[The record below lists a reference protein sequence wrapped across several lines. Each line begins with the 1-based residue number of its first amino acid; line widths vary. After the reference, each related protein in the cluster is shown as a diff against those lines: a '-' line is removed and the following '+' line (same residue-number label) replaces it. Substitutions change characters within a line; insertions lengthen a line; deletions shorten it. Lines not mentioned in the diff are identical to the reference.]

1 MGELES
7 LLLVLALI
15 YLSECLVWVPRGAL
29 AFASWRGSRFGLRPA
44 GTWMGNQRGGLL
56 LSNPLP
62 PLGTVFIVPDLPLSL
77 TPAAV
82 FAYSSV
88 CLDPAG
94 RPLQTARHLSFKEI
108 RNIAADGRK
117 LLVNGEL
124 FLKATSTFSARW
136 LAELLRR
143 LRKTP
148 EHERAAA
155 IRQMLHESLDTEKLS
170 ARWRDFQTRVRPI
183 LILSNGLFVY
193 LFLVVAP
200 LILRFGFGQ
209 FGLWLLVG
217 MLAQTITIAVLFR
230 RAHKSLYPDAGEERL
245 KPFLTML
252 LAPPAAIRAPDVLAR
267 HLLEHFHPLAV
278 AQVLCSPDQFKNFA
292 RQTLLDLR
300 YPLLPVCPTNE
311 PESLATEQW
320 FRAARQ
326 GAVEK
331 FIQRAGLKPDELTA
345 MPGPTEPA
353 NQSCCPRCGA
363 QFVTRTGT
371 CSDCGGRALEP
382 FKGRKSVI
390 DGSKARLSRRDI

>member
-29 AFASWRGSRFGLRPA
+29 AFASWRGISFGLRPS

-62 PLGTVFIVPDLPLSL
+62 PLGTVVIVPDFSLSL
-77 TPAAV
+77 SPAAV
-82 FAYSSV
+82 YAYSSV

-108 RNIAADGRK
+108 RNVAADGRK
-117 LLVNGEL
+117 VFVNGEL
-124 FLKATSTFSARW
+124 FLKAASTFSARM
-136 LAELLRR
+136 LAELLRP

-148 EHERAAA
+148 EHERAGA
-155 IRQMLHESLDTEKLS
+155 IKQTLDESLDTEKLS
-170 ARWRDFQTRVRPI
+170 TRWREFQTRARPI
-183 LILSNGLFVY
+183 RMLSNGLFVY

-209 FGLWLLVG
+209 FGLWLLIG

-230 RAHKSLYPDAGEERL
+230 RAHRTLYPDAAEERL

-252 LAPPAAIRAPDVLAR
+252 LAPPAAIRAPDLLAR
-267 HLLEHFHPLAV
+267 HLLENFHPLTV
-278 AQVLCSPDQFKNFA
+278 AQVLCSPARFKSFA

-300 YPLLPVCPTNE
+300 YPLLPVCPTTE
-311 PESLATEQW
+311 PEPLATEQW
-320 FRAARQ
+320 FRTARREAA
-326 GAVEK
+326 EK
-331 FIQRAGLKPDELTA
+331 FVQRAGLKADELTA

-371 CSDCGGRALEP
+371 CADCGGRPLEP
-382 FKGRKSVI
+382 FNLTTAIAPQINDRGR
-390 DGSKARLSRRDI
+390 R

>member
-29 AFASWRGSRFGLRPA
+29 AFGSWRGIRFGLRTS

-56 LSNPLP
+56 LSNPFP
-62 PLGTVFIVPDLPLSL
+62 PVGTVFLVPDLPLSL
-77 TPAAV
+77 APTAL
-82 FAYSSV
+82 FAYSSA

-94 RPLQTARHLSFKEI
+94 RPWQTTRHLSFKQV
-108 RNIAADGRK
+108 RKVGVDGRK
-117 LLVNGEL
+117 VLVNGEL
-124 FLKATSTFSARW
+124 FLKVASTFSARW
-136 LAELLRR
+136 LAESLRR
-143 LRKTP
+143 IGKTP

-155 IRQMLHESLDTEKLS
+155 IKQMLEESLDTERLA
-170 ARWRDFQTRVRPI
+170 ARWRVFQTCAWPI
-183 LILSNGLFVY
+183 RILSNGLFVY

-217 MLAQTITIAVLFR
+217 MFAQTIPIALLFR
-230 RAHKSLYPDAGEERL
+230 RAHQSLYPDAGEERL

-252 LAPPAAIRAPDVLAR
+252 LAPPAAIRAPDLLAR

-278 AQVLCSPDQFKNFA
+278 ARVLCSPARFKSFA

-311 PESLATEQW
+311 PEPLATEQW
-320 FRAARQ
+320 FRTARREAAENFVQ
-326 GAVEK
+326 
-331 FIQRAGLKPDELTA
+331 QAGLNPDELTA

-353 NQSCCPRCGA
+353 NQSFCPRCGA

-371 CSDCGGRALEP
+371 CADCGGRPLEP
-382 FKGRKSVI
+382 FKQAG
-390 DGSKARLSRRDI
+390 AT

>member
-29 AFASWRGSRFGLRPA
+29 AFDSWRGIRFGLRPSGA
-44 GTWMGNQRGGLL
+44 WMSNQRGGLL

-62 PLGTVFIVPDLPLSL
+62 PLGTVIIVPDLLLSL
-77 TPAAV
+77 APAAV

-94 RPLQTARHLSFKEI
+94 RPWQTARHLPFKEI
-108 RNIAADGRK
+108 RNVAVDGRK

-124 FLKATSTFSARW
+124 FLKASSTFSARR
-136 LAELLRR
+136 LAESLRS

-155 IRQMLHESLDTEKLS
+155 IKQLLGEGLDAEKLS
-170 ARWRDFQTRVRPI
+170 ARWRDFQTRARPI
-183 LILSNGLFVY
+183 RMLSNGLFVY

-209 FGLWLLVG
+209 FGLWLLAG

-252 LAPPAAIRAPDVLAR
+252 LAPPAAVRAPDVLAR
-267 HLLEHFHPLAV
+267 HLLEHFHPLVV
-278 AQVLCSPDQFKNFA
+278 ARVLCSPDRFKSFA

-300 YPLLPVCPTNE
+300 YPLLPVCPTNVPE
-311 PESLATEQW
+311 PVAAEQW
-320 FRAARQ
+320 FRAARRE
-326 GAVEK
+326 AAEK
-331 FIQRAGLKPDELTA
+331 FVQRAGLKPDELTA
-345 MPGPTEPA
+345 MPEPTEPA

-363 QFVTRTGT
+363 QFVTRSGT
-371 CSDCGGRALEP
+371 CSDCGGRPLEP
-382 FKGRKSVI
+382 FYLKTAI
-390 DGSKARLSRRDI
+390 EPQINDHRRR